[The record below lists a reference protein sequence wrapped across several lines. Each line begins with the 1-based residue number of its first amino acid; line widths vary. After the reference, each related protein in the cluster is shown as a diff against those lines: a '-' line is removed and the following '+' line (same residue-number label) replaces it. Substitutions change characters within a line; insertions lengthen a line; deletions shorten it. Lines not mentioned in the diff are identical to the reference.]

1 MLTAPQCANNACGV
15 VSRAAD
21 LDVRWTAPTL
31 GTVEIQLIE
40 SPVIIRCQIPASA
53 GMMTI
58 PSAALQLL
66 MNGTGMLMVGGVAR
80 TTVRAGGIT
89 DVTFAVSNTTI
100 GLVTLTP

>member
-1 MLTAPQCANNACGV
+1 
-15 VSRAAD
+15 
-21 LDVRWTAPTL
+21 
-31 GTVEIQLIE
+31 
-40 SPVIIRCQIPASA
+40 
-53 GMMTI
+53 MMTI

-89 DVTFAVSNTTI
+89 DVTVTFAVSNTTI